1 MALRFSCACFN
12 REDLSGPLSLNY
24 LLECQCSSVLERG
37 KLSRIFVGILLISRG
52 FGGGPIQLFMLQSQR
67 FIWAIFVEL
76 SSVVPVQF
84 SAQQGKINADFIFL
98 FSFRGFGGAPTQ
110 VFMLQSRRCS
120 WANFFESSFV
130 LPVVFSAAG

>member
-1 MALRFSCACFN
+1 M
-12 REDLSGPLSLNY
+12 
-24 LLECQCSSVLERG
+24 LERG

-84 SAQQGKINADFIFL
+84 SAQQGKINADFIF
-98 FSFRGFGGAPTQ
+98 
-110 VFMLQSRRCS
+110 
-120 WANFFESSFV
+120 FV
-130 LPVVFSAAG
+130 